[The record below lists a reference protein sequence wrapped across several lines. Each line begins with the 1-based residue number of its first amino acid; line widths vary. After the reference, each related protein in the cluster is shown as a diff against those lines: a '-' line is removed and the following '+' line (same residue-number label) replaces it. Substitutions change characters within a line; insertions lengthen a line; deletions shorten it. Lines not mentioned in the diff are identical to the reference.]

1 MIAGVIGATGYAGS
15 ELVRLLARHPE
26 VDGLLAASSSAEGQR
41 LDGIYPSFAGTVDV
55 SLCGTDKLLAEA
67 DVVFSALPNGHGGA
81 AAQKAAERRV
91 PFIDISADFRFGDD
105 EATYTAWYGLPFR
118 GGGLHGVSVYGLPE
132 LNREKIAL
140 LGRERLNRPVIIGN
154 PGCYPT
160 AVSLA
165 AYCALATGLAGE
177 GLIIADAASGISGA
191 GREPARAYH
200 FPECADSITPYKVGA
215 HRHSPEISRNFYCME
230 QQRPAVQRPVIFT
243 PHLAPMK
250 RGILAT
256 VYIPL
261 ADGEKTT
268 PRRPAPR
275 PPARELEQQAERY
288 RNRYAEFYHNEPFVR
303 VLPAGL
309 LPATGR
315 VCGSNY
321 CDIAVGIDHNGE
333 TLIVTSAIDNMVK
346 GAAGQAIQN
355 MNIIFGFDERA
366 ALGHIPSVF

>member
-15 ELVRLLARHPE
+15 ELVRLLARHPK
-26 VDGLLAASSSAEGQR
+26 VDGLLAASSSAEGRR
-41 LDGIYPSFAGTVDV
+41 LDGIYPSFAGSIGV
-55 SLCGTDKLLAEA
+55 SLCGAETVLAEA

-81 AAQKAAERRV
+81 AAHKAAERCV
-91 PFIDISADFRFGDD
+91 PFIDISADFRFGED
-105 EATYTAWYGLPFR
+105 EETYTAWYGLPFR
-118 GGGLHGVSVYGLPE
+118 GGSLHSVSVYGLPE
-132 LNREKIAL
+132 LNRAKIAA
-140 LGRERLNRPVIIGN
+140 LGRERTRRPVIIGN

-177 GLIIADAASGISGA
+177 GVIIADAASGISGA
-191 GREPARAYH
+191 GREPGRAYH

-230 QQRPAVQRPVIFT
+230 RITPAAQRPVIFT
-243 PHLAPMK
+243 PHLSPMK

-261 ADGEKTT
+261 AESEKII
-268 PRRPAPR
+268 PRRAAPR
-275 PPARELEQQAERY
+275 PPTEELEEQAERY
-288 RNRYAEFYHNEPFVR
+288 RSRYAAFYHDEPFVR

-321 CDIAVGIDHNGE
+321 CDIAVGIDQNGE

>member
-15 ELVRLLARHPE
+15 EVLRLLARHPQ

-41 LDGIYPSFAGTVDV
+41 LDNIYPSFTGGIDV
-55 SLCGTDKLLAEA
+55 SLCGVDKLLVEA
-67 DVVFSALPNGHGGA
+67 DVIFSALPNGHSGGP
-81 AAQKAAERRV
+81 AQKAAERRV

-105 EATYTAWYGLPFR
+105 EETYSAWYGLPF
-118 GGGLHGVSVYGLPE
+118 GGGSLHGVSVYGLPE
-132 LNREKIAL
+132 LNREKIAA
-140 LGRERLNRPVIIGN
+140 LGRERLSRPVIIGN

-230 QQRPAVQRPVIFT
+230 KIPPAVQRPVIFT

-261 ADGEKTT
+261 ADSEKITL
-268 PRRPAPR
+268 PRRAPR
-275 PPARELEQQAERY
+275 PPTKELEEQTERY
-288 RNRYAEFYHNEPFVR
+288 RKIYAAFYRNEPFVR

-309 LPATGR
+309 LPATSR

-321 CDIAVGIDHNGE
+321 CDIAVNLDQNGAM
-333 TLIVTSAIDNMVK
+333 LIVTSAIDNMVK
-346 GAAGQAIQN
+346 GAAGQALQN
-355 MNIIFGFDERA
+355 MNIIFGFDEKA
-366 ALGHIPSVF
+366 ALNHIPSAF